1 MKFSQR
7 RALLS
12 LILNLAIFG
21 VCWVWAQNLVVKEPI
36 IHGQVQWSGN
46 VLIQGDVTI
55 SRDARLTIEPGT
67 VIKFATKDIH
77 HSGSDPT
84 RCELIVKGALFAKG
98 QIDKKITF
106 TSAAKNPKMHDWYGI
121 KIMNFNQP
129 ALFNYVI
136 VEYAYNGFDI
146 KKSNPV
152 IRNSQIRYN
161 YNTGVRIAVRS
172 KAKLIG
178 NIIQDNGYAGVVCET
193 GAEPI
198 LADNMITK
206 NQFGI
211 IIFGTAK
218 PNLGDLSLNDRDQ
231 GRNGLFDNY
240 DYDVYN
246 HGSNPIKAEG
256 NSWGTEEKQLI
267 MEHIFDGHDSPQY
280 GVVDFN
286 PIIGNIDL
294 DRKMLIAQ
302 QTADTSTSTVA
313 ASQIRSAKAQK
324 PAPIERKAP
333 VPEVPL
339 EQEDTMAL
347 TTPLELRTEESE
359 KPIPQSL
366 AQKQSQETVQ
376 EEPTSSQ
383 IDFNQIFLDVFLDH
397 KVKVLKKKV
406 PVISNPELGMNDHGN
421 VIVRAIVNKE
431 GKVEKV
437 EILRSLNYYY
447 DRLALEA
454 AKEFIFQPG
463 TVKGVKVKF
472 STTLLF
478 RF

>member
-206 NQFGI
+206 NQFGM
-211 IIFGTAK
+211 
-218 PNLGDLSLNDRDQ
+218 
-231 GRNGLFDNY
+231 
-240 DYDVYN
+240 V
-246 HGSNPIKAEG
+246 
-256 NSWGTEEKQLI
+256 LI
-267 MEHIFDGHDSPQY
+267 LCINM
-280 GVVDFN
+280 
-286 PIIGNIDL
+286 
-294 DRKMLIAQ
+294 
-302 QTADTSTSTVA
+302 T
-313 ASQIRSAKAQK
+313 
-324 PAPIERKAP
+324 
-333 VPEVPL
+333 
-339 EQEDTMAL
+339 
-347 TTPLELRTEESE
+347 
-359 KPIPQSL
+359 
-366 AQKQSQETVQ
+366 
-376 EEPTSSQ
+376 
-383 IDFNQIFLDVFLDH
+383 
-397 KVKVLKKKV
+397 LK
-406 PVISNPELGMNDHGN
+406 IS
-421 VIVRAIVNKE
+421 
-431 GKVEKV
+431 
-437 EILRSLNYYY
+437 
-447 DRLALEA
+447 
-454 AKEFIFQPG
+454 
-463 TVKGVKVKF
+463 
-472 STTLLF
+472 
-478 RF
+478 